1 MNENIKISADSAH
14 SIPGF
19 HRDGMALASRYW
31 WEMGKMSLIR
41 YGGNTLKKADCIK
54 TLTN

>member
-14 SIPGF
+14 SIPGS